1 MGAEADDLPVPATEV
16 EAEMD
21 VRLANLNVDG
31 GPRVGEAADTS
42 HA

>member
-1 MGAEADDLPVPATEV
+1 MPVTEV

-31 GPRVGEAADTS
+31 DPRVGEAADTS